1 MSQFVLAQMPT
12 ALHLAAATLA
22 AATLAAAT
30 LAATLAA
37 AAAAAAG
44 EYNKQQDGWAARA
57 DSLNRRF

>member
-1 MSQFVLAQMPT
+1 MPT

-30 LAATLAA
+30 LAA

-44 EYNKQQDGWAARA
+44 EYNKQQDGWTARA